1 MATSVVMPA
10 LEMAQET
17 GRLVAWRKREGEAVS
32 KGELLMDVETDKAVI
47 EVEAEADGILAA
59 VRAQE
64 GDVVTVG
71 QTIAWIVA
79 PGEPVPVDD
88 RPPRGGRQ
96 AVEPAPKADRP
107 SVPVAVS
114 AGAAER
120 ALMSPRARRL
130 AAERG
135 IDLSDVRGSGPGG
148 AVLATDVVTS
158 GAAPAEDPG
167 DTWRIMAE
175 RVTASWTTVPQF
187 FVARDVDADALVDWR
202 KRLAAEAEVIAE
214 ITYTD
219 LLVALVARSLR
230 RHPRLNARWIDG
242 TIRHHDEINIGV
254 ATTVERGLVV
264 PVLHG
269 ADRLPLRELAARRQ
283 ALVERARTG
292 RLRPAD
298 LAGGTFTIS
307 NLGMYHVHAF
317 TAIVNAP
324 QAAILAV
331 GRIADRVVARE
342 GQPVV
347 RPQMSLTL
355 SCDHRVA
362 DGARAAAFLGDLA
375 NAIEHPE
382 SGVVSA

>member
-17 GRLVAWRKREGEAVS
+17 GRLVAWRKHEGEAVS
-32 KGELLMDVETDKAVI
+32 KGELLMDVETDKAVV
-47 EVEAEADGILAA
+47 EVEAEADGVLAG
-59 VRAQE
+59 VRARE
-64 GDVVTVG
+64 GDVITVG

-79 PGEPVPVDD
+79 PGEPVPVED

-107 SVPVAVS
+107 SAPA
-114 AGAAER
+114 AAPGAAAER

-167 DTWRIMAE
+167 DTWRVMAE

-202 KRLAAEAEVIAE
+202 KRLAAEAEVTAE

-254 ATTVERGLVV
+254 ATAVERGLVV

-283 ALVERARTG
+283 ALVERARAG

-298 LAGGTFTIS
+298 LVGGTFTIS

-331 GRIADRVVARE
+331 GRIADRVVAHE
-342 GQPVV
+342 GRPAV
-347 RPQMSLTL
+347 RPQMSVTL
-355 SCDHRVA
+355 SCDHRVV
-362 DGARAAAFLGDLA
+362 DGARAAAFLADLA
-375 NAIEHPE
+375 SAIEHPE
-382 SGVVSA
+382 SVLIGA

>member
-17 GRLVAWRKREGEAVS
+17 GRLVAWRKHEGEAVS
-32 KGELLMDVETDKAVI
+32 KGELLMDVETDKAVV
-47 EVEAEADGILAA
+47 EVEAEADGVLAG
-59 VRAQE
+59 VRARE
-64 GDVVTVG
+64 GDVITVG

-79 PGEPVPVDD
+79 PGEPVPVED
-88 RPPRGGRQ
+88 RP
-96 AVEPAPKADRP
+96 
-107 SVPVAVS
+107 
-114 AGAAER
+114 
-120 ALMSPRARRL
+120 LMSPRARRL

-135 IDLSDVRGSGPGG
+135 LDPSAVRGSGPGG
-148 AVLATDVVTS
+148 VVLATDVVPS
-158 GAAPAEDPG
+158 EAPPAEDPG

-187 FVARDVDADALVDWR
+187 FVARDVDADALIEWR
-202 KRLAAEAEVIAE
+202 TRLATEAGAEV
-214 ITYTD
+214 TYTD
-219 LLVALVARSLR
+219 MLVALVARSLR
-230 RHPRLNARWIDG
+230 RHPRLNARWTDG
-242 TIRHHDEINIGV
+242 AIRHHDEVNIGV
-254 ATTVERGLVV
+254 ATAVERGLVV

-269 ADRLPLRELAARRQ
+269 ADRLPLRDLAARRH
-283 ALVERARTG
+283 ALVERARAG
-292 RLRPAD
+292 RLRSAD

-342 GQPVV
+342 GRPVV

-362 DGARAAAFLGDLA
+362 DGARAAAFLDDLA
-375 NAIEHPE
+375 GAIEHPE
-382 SGVVSA
+382 SAFVGA